1 MEKTQA
7 INPSGTH
14 LPYLSRLCSNTNGHI
29 IELGSGYF
37 STPLLHWT
45 TQHNGKIFRSYE
57 TNKNWAD
64 TMGEPVSYIENWEKA
79 NFFEMRWTI
88 AFIDHGHALLRKEHA
103 MALKDNADYIVLH
116 DTEPK
121 NEHIYRYSEL
131 WKHFLYRRD
140 FNQIE
145 PHTTIVSN
153 TQQLDWL

>member
-1 MEKTQA
+1 
-7 INPSGTH
+7 
-14 LPYLSRLCSNTNGHI
+14 
-29 IELGSGYF
+29 
-37 STPLLHWT
+37 
-45 TQHNGKIFRSYE
+45 
-57 TNKNWAD
+57 
-64 TMGEPVSYIENWEKA
+64 
-79 NFFEMRWTI
+79 MRWTI

-153 TQQLDWL
+153 TQKLDWL